1 VTYAALIRNRHACKL
16 FARLPT
22 GRSHSLRT
30 KLVAESYGA
39 EHTVAKSTKAT
50 KPAAKPKPA
59 ATAVKKPGKPVAK
72 APLPKPAAK
81 PDNRR
86 PLPVKP
92 VLVKPA
98 PAKPASVVKTKP
110 VPAPKV
116 APAPKAAPAP
126 KIPAKAAEPV
136 PPTPAPAPPPVP
148 APAAVDPKKP
158 GSKGI
163 TVVTPRPTRPAKPKV
178 TFKLPQ
184 TEPLLKPGGK
194 WKPLIASGPGAPPV
208 GSLARPAGDTLK
220 THLHKKD
227 LEKYRQVL
235 VRKRAQLAGDIVT
248 IEDEALRQSSGSL
261 SHMPQHMAEQGTE
274 MFDQALSLDL
284 AQADRNL
291 IREIDAALKRIEDG
305 TYGVCELTGKPIKAE
320 RLEELPWTRYSIEAA
335 RELERRPYLA

>member
-1 VTYAALIRNRHACKL
+1 M
-16 FARLPT
+16 
-22 GRSHSLRT
+22 
-30 KLVAESYGA
+30 
-39 EHTVAKSTKAT
+39 AKTTKAS
-50 KPAAKPKPA
+50 KPGVKPKPA
-59 ATAVKKPGKPVAK
+59 PTVGKKPAPKPVPPTKAK
-72 APLPKPAAK
+72 APPAKPAPKAPAAK
-81 PDNRR
+81 PDAK
-86 PLPVKP
+86 VKSA
-92 VLVKPA
+92 KPA
-98 PAKPASVVKTKP
+98 PAPATPAKGAKVAAPAKG
-110 VPAPKV
+110 PAPKV
-116 APAPKAAPAP
+116 VAPVKAPPSKPSAPVKPSAPMKPSAPVKPGAPTKAPEAPAPAVAAA
-126 KIPAKAAEPV
+126 V
-136 PPTPAPAPPPVP
+136 
-148 APAAVDPKKP
+148 VDPKKP
-158 GSKGI
+158 GPKGI
-163 TVVTPRPTRPAKPKV
+163 TVVTPRPSRPAKPKV

-194 WKPLIASGPGAPPV
+194 WKPLIASGPSAPPI
-208 GSLARPAGDTLK
+208 GSLARPAGDALK
-220 THLHKKD
+220 THLNKKD

-261 SHMPQHMAEQGTE
+261 STMPQHMAEQGTE

>member
-1 VTYAALIRNRHACKL
+1 M
-16 FARLPT
+16 
-22 GRSHSLRT
+22 
-30 KLVAESYGA
+30 
-39 EHTVAKSTKAT
+39 AKSSKASKPAPKPKPASAPASTKKTPAKPVTAPAPKAKAPAAPT
-50 KPAAKPKPA
+50 KPTMKPA
-59 ATAVKKPGKPVAK
+59 ATAPKLDGK
-72 APLPKPAAK
+72 
-81 PDNRR
+81 
-86 PLPVKP
+86 
-92 VLVKPA
+92 KPA
-98 PAKPASVVKTKP
+98 PAVTTKPAPATKPASTTKQAPATKP
-110 VPAPKV
+110 ASAPKAGTPAK
-116 APAPKAAPAP
+116 APSAAPAP
-126 KIPAKAAEPV
+126 AKGPASKSGAPAKSAPSAPPAKAVEA
-136 PPTPAPAPPPVP
+136 PAPAPTP
-148 APAAVDPKKP
+148 AAPTAVDPKKS
-158 GSKGI
+158 GGKGI
-163 TVVTPRPTRPAKPKV
+163 TVVTPRPSRPAKPKV

-194 WKPLIASGPGAPPV
+194 WKPLIASGPSAPPI
-208 GSLARPAGDTLK
+208 GSLARPAGDALK
-220 THLHKKD
+220 THLNKKD